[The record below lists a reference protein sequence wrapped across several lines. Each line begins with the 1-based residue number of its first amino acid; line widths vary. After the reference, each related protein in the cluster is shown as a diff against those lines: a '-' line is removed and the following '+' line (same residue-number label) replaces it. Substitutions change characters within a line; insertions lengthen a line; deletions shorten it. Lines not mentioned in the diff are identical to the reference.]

1 MLFYIIAGTW
11 LHYRDEKGMGELK
24 PENIKAVLKYRDTAA
39 KTPCG
44 RAAATLARLDYQ
56 FYEKSIDE
64 SHDKLRLELLEALK
78 KKDEAMIE
86 ELLQQYQSDHPDYPQ
101 HDHPMY
107 HRGMSLHRAYN
118 LLATKKPIAARSLSE
133 EAWKSLREMIST
145 SFDAQNHTALENV
158 FFHLDRQISKE

>member
-1 MLFYIIAGTW
+1 MLLYIIAGTW

-64 SHDKLRLELLEALK
+64 LHDKLRLELLGALK
-78 KKDEAMIE
+78 RKDEAKIE
-86 ELLQQYQSDHPDYPQ
+86 ELLKQYQSDHPDYPQ
-101 HDHPMY
+101 HNHPMY
-107 HRGMSLHRAYN
+107 HCGTFLHRAYN
-118 LLATKKPIAARSLSE
+118 LLATKKPIAAKFFSE
-133 EAWKSLREMIST
+133 DVWKSWREMIST
-145 SFDAQNHTALENV
+145 FIDAQNHTALENI
-158 FFHLDRQISKE
+158 FFHIDRHISKK

>member
-1 MLFYIIAGTW
+1 M
-11 LHYRDEKGMGELK
+11 HYRDEKGMGELK
-24 PENIKAVLKYRDTAA
+24 PENIKAVLKNRDAAA

-56 FYEKSIDE
+56 FYEKSIDD
-64 SHDKLRLELLEALK
+64 SHDKLRLELLGALK
-78 KKDEAMIE
+78 KKDEAKIE
-86 ELLQQYQSDHPDYPQ
+86 ELLEKYKSDHPDYPQ
-101 HDHPMY
+101 SDHPMY

-118 LLATKKPIAARSLSE
+118 LLATKNPIAAKSFSE
-133 EAWKSLREMIST
+133 NAWKSLREMICA